1 MKIKKIKILG
11 LERASVLDKALADE
25 SRLRIL
31 ALVYR
36 FGEICVSD
44 LEMIL
49 DFTQTKTSRHVT
61 YLKHAGLLTQ
71 MKHEKWI
78 YYFIKD
84 EYKDYLAQVMESINF
99 DETVNSDVEF
109 YKTMYSNNSLATR
122 HLHNLQKKYN
132 LPEL

>member
-11 LERASVLDKALADE
+11 LERASVLHKALADE

-31 ALVYR
+31 ALMYR